1 MTYIQI
7 GRRFR
12 AALIASL
19 ALITASACA
28 TLDDKAAAA
37 ALDAALGRA
46 VEAGAP
52 GAVMRVSSPRQGF
65 DRRFARGLA
74 QREGQVAM
82 TPDTPFLSASVGKLV
97 VAAAVHRLV
106 ADGCLRL
113 DDPLARFGPLAELA
127 GLPVVGG
134 DPALA
139 TVTVAQL
146 LGHRSGLPDYF
157 SGTTRDGTPRLF
169 DVIAREPARTFTRDD
184 LFAFTRAH
192 YTAVAAPGE
201 VFAYADT
208 NFDVLGVVLERVAP
222 SCRTVPAT
230 ARRFHEVV
238 RAVVLE
244 PLDLRSTWYHAFEPP
259 PAHALPVADVVVDGV
274 NLRGAPSLSADQ
286 AGGGLIT
293 TIDDLTALIRG
304 LARGQPVALDAIAT
318 AWSENAM
325 HAGIDVGLGAWRIR
339 PGGVV
344 FLLAGMPTL
353 VGHSGATGVWAY
365 LVPETDA
372 VLVGAVNHADWQ
384 EKHIEFL
391 LADVMPVLARLPPMA
406 STATP

>member
-1 MTYIQI
+1 MTYMQV
-7 GRRFR
+7 GRRSL
-12 AALIASL
+12 AAFTASL

-28 TLDDKAAAA
+28 TLDGDGAAA

-52 GAVMRVSSPRQGF
+52 GAVMRVSSPAQGF

-74 QREGQVAM
+74 RREGQVAM
-82 TPDTPFLSASVGKLV
+82 TPETPFLSASVGKLV

-113 DDPLARFGPLAELA
+113 DDPISRFGPLAELA
-127 GLPVVGG
+127 GLPVIGG
-134 DPALA
+134 DAALA
-139 TVTVAQL
+139 TVTVGRL

-157 SGTTRDGTPRLF
+157 SGTTRDGTLRLF

-184 LFAFTRAH
+184 LFAFTREHFA
-192 YTAVAAPGE
+192 AVAAPGE
-201 VFAYADT
+201 VFTYADT
-208 NFDVLGVVLERVAP
+208 NYDVLGVVLERVAP
-222 SCRTVPAT
+222 SCTTVPST

-244 PLDLRSTWYHAFEPP
+244 PLDLRSTWYHAFEPA
-259 PAHALPVADVVVDGV
+259 PAHALPVADVIVDGV

-286 AGGGLIT
+286 AGGGLVT

-318 AWSENAM
+318 DWSVDAM
-325 HAGIDVGLGAWRIR
+325 HPGIDVGLGAWRIR

-344 FLLAGMPTL
+344 FFLGGMPAL

-372 VLVGAVNHADWQ
+372 VLVGAVNHAGWQ

-391 LADVMPVLARLPPMA
+391 LSEVMPVLARLPV
-406 STATP
+406 TAPPTP

>member
-1 MTYIQI
+1 M
-7 GRRFR
+7 
-12 AALIASL
+12 ASL
-19 ALITASACA
+19 VLTMASSACA
-28 TLDDKAAAA
+28 TLDDDDGAAA

-74 QREGQVAM
+74 RRDGQVAM
-82 TPDTPFLSASVGKLV
+82 TPETPFLSASVGKLV

-113 DDPLARFGPLAELA
+113 DDPLSHFGPLADLS

-134 DPALA
+134 DAALA

-146 LGHRSGLPDYF
+146 LGHRSGLPDSF
-157 SGTTRDGTPRLF
+157 SGTSRDGTPRLF
-169 DVIAREPARTFTRDD
+169 DVIAREPERTFTRDD

-192 YTAVAAPGE
+192 YAAVAAPGE

-222 SCRTVPAT
+222 SCKTVPST

-244 PLDLRSTWYHAFEPP
+244 PLDMRSTWYHAFEPA
-259 PAHALPVADVVVDGV
+259 PAHALPVADVIVDGV

-286 AGGGLIT
+286 AGGGLVT
-293 TIDDLTALIRG
+293 TIDDLTVLIRG
-304 LARGQPVALDAIAT
+304 LARGQPVALEAIAT
-318 AWSENAM
+318 AWSEDAM
-325 HAGIDVGLGAWRIR
+325 HPGIDVGLGAWRIR

-344 FLLAGMPTL
+344 FILGGMPAL
-353 VGHSGATGVWAY
+353 VGHSGSTGVWAY
-365 LVPETDA
+365 FVPETDA
-372 VLVGAVNHADWQ
+372 VLVGAVNHAGWQ
-384 EKHIEFL
+384 EKHVEFL
-391 LADVMPVLARLPPMA
+391 LSEVMPVLVRLP
-406 STATP
+406 ATPPKTTTTP